1 MEYASG
7 GSLHELIGDRQHLEE
22 REVIFYSAEMVCG
35 LQYLHS
41 RGIIHRDIKPGNV
54 LLSSEGHVKLAD
66 FGVAAAEVFGH
77 NTIHGQAGT
86 LNYMAP
92 EMLLDRDYTAAVD
105 WWSFG
110 VTLCKMTTGKSPFQT
125 GCDLAKVKKS
135 ILKDQPNIP
144 GWISSELRNLLRKL
158 LKKKPHKR
166 LGINGSIRHHPFYAS
181 IDWEELESMG
191 IPPPFQPEPESSEDL
206 NKVTPSFMEVL
217 QNPSEDNLI
226 EGLSYINPSWKE

>member
-7 GSLHELIGDRQHLEE
+7 GSLHDLIGDRQHLEE

-66 FGVAAAEVFGH
+66 FGVAAEVFGH

-110 VTLCKMTTGKSPFQT
+110 VTLCKMATGKSPFQT
-125 GCDLAKVKKS
+125 GCDLPKVKKS

-181 IDWEELESMG
+181 IDWEELESMR

-206 NKVTPSFMEVL
+206 NKVTLSFMEVL

-226 EGLSYINPSWKE
+226 QGLSYINPSWKE